1 MIRFLGLV
9 AVYIVIG
16 SAFRYFVKQERGV
29 RILPHVD
36 FWRAFVIYV
45 LVSTLIDILI
55 KLVWS
60 DRLLD
65 LVKRDIFEYCTVTA
79 VVLSSQEG
87 CRFFLDC
94 ITCFKFDGSTRN
106 VKYDSI

>member
-65 LVKRDIFEYCTVTA
+65 LVKRDIFEYCTSNCGCSLFTGGLQ
-79 VVLSSQEG
+79 VLFGLHYMFQ
-87 CRFFLDC
+87 
-94 ITCFKFDGSTRN
+94 
-106 VKYDSI
+106 V